1 MSFLNYTGDSE
12 ENKDGSY
19 TFKMKQR
26 KSLVDKEGYIEVT
39 SPVIDNSF
47 QKIFG
52 QDENITKDLLN
63 SIIYP
68 KKDRI
73 KNITFLP
80 SNYAGEIN
88 SKYSLSSLRVD
99 VLCKCDLSK
108 DKNDKDLEL
117 IIDLEMQI

>member
-1 MSFLNYTGDSE
+1 M
-12 ENKDGSY
+12 
-19 TFKMKQR
+19 
-26 KSLVDKEGYIEVT
+26 
-39 SPVIDNSF
+39 
-47 QKIFG
+47 
-52 QDENITKDLLN
+52 
-63 SIIYP
+63 
-68 KKDRI
+68 
-73 KNITFLP
+73 P